1 MASLSFLQSQN
12 LFQNQALQFSTGFS
26 PGVPMFGSTASL
38 QGLQTSQNPTQITQT
53 LFNLMSVIQQ
63 LGAGFSAFAGQGL
76 PSQSFSQ
83 FPSFSMPSLPYQ
95 NQAFQFY
102 PSPGTPSFGTQNFG
116 TQQPQNGQT
125 VAVGP
130 GFDTNLNWEGLDPS
144 TEAGRAGRT
153 QVSGLDDRKRAALHL
168 WGGQMAT
175 AGENDGSI
183 YFNVLQN
190 PDNFKEEEVKLV
202 KELYNQ
208 EMALYG
214 GVTGKLLDQHF
225 FGVYRDLTGEDISQR
240 YGNSPIKYSKGPVD
254 MNVKGTNNNGLNGF
268 ENAVIRMWGHDPL
281 DNGTM
286 DGSVTEFTL
295 LSENAIDKLDGNMAM
310 NSRAVESLLAADLAD
325 GVRDG
330 NALKSAF
337 IDVLDKSYLGGTGAS
352 SARTNAR
359 AGITNT
365 DVDQIVANW
374 KENPPAGIPAGV
386 DWTNMQNIG
395 KCPILGPSV
404 TQQGGAGGITFG

>member
-1 MASLSFLQSQN
+1 M
-12 LFQNQALQFSTGFS
+12 GYS
-26 PGVPMFGSTASL
+26 PGVPTFGATGGVQFGQAQSPAQLSQSL
-38 QGLQTSQNPTQITQT
+38 LT
-53 LFNLMSVIQQ
+53 LMSMLQQ
-63 LGAGFSAFAGQGL
+63 LGAGFGAFAGQGL
-76 PSQSFSQ
+76 PTQSIGQ
-83 FPSFSMPSLPYQ
+83 FPSFPMPNIPYQ
-95 NQAFQFY
+95 SQPFQFY
-102 PSPGTPSFGTQNFG
+102 PSPGAPTFG
-116 TQQPQNGQT
+116 TQQVSNGQT
-125 VAVGP
+125 VATGP
-130 GFDTNLNWEGLDPS
+130 GFDTSLNWEGMDAS
-144 TEAGRAGRT
+144 TQAGRDSRT
-153 QVSGLDDRKRAALHL
+153 QVSGMNDRQRAALHL

-190 PDNFKEEEVKLV
+190 PENFKEEEVALV
-202 KELYNQ
+202 RELYNQ
-208 EMALYG
+208 EMALFG
-214 GVTGKLLDQHF
+214 GVTGKLLDQQF

-254 MNVKGTNNNGLNGF
+254 MSLKGTNDNGLNGF

-295 LSENAIDKLDGNMAM
+295 LSGNALDKLDGDMAM
-310 NSRAVESLLAADLAD
+310 SGRAVESLLAADLAD

-337 IDVLDKSYLGGTGAS
+337 IDVLDKAYLGGPGAS

-365 DVDQIVANW
+365 DVDQIMANW
-374 KENPPAGIPAGV
+374 SQNPPAGIPAGV
-386 DWTNMQNIG
+386 DWTNVQNIG
-395 KCPILGPSV
+395 KCPVLGSSV
-404 TQQGGAGGITFG
+404 TQQGITFG